1 MIAALSLLI
10 IITLSIIVVR
20 IGAIALE
27 LTGLPQDVASF
38 QAQSAFSGVGFT
50 TEESEMI
57 VAHPARR
64 KIIRILILLGSA
76 GITSSIATFIL
87 TFVSQPKGN
96 FTTRITILIGGLI
109 LIFLFA
115 RSKYIYR
122 IMKRIITSALKRWTT
137 LKVYD
142 YEHILGLSKGYTIS
156 RITVKPTS
164 WLVNKKLKE
173 LQLESEGILILA
185 IYRKIGREEKFIGV
199 PTGDTEI
206 FEGDELILYA
216 REEAGKSL
224 SKRIKGPLGD
234 TEHKE
239 SVEEEKKL
247 SQLRKLRDG
256 YEE

>member
-1 MIAALSLLI
+1 MVAALSLLI

-27 LTGLPQDVASF
+27 LTGLPSEVASF

-64 KIIRILILLGSA
+64 RIIRILILFGSA

-87 TFVSQPKGN
+87 AFINIQRGN
-96 FTTRITILIGGLI
+96 FTTRVVILVGGLL

-115 RSKYIYR
+115 RSKYIYK
-122 IMKRIITSALKRWTT
+122 IMKRIITGILKRWTT
-137 LKVYD
+137 LRVYD
-142 YEHILGLSKGYTIS
+142 YEQILGLSKGYTIS
-156 RITVKPTS
+156 RIKVKPTS
-164 WLVNKKLKE
+164 WLANKKLKE
-173 LQLESEGILILA
+173 LQLELEGVLILA
-185 IYRKIGREEKFIGV
+185 IYRKIGKEEKFIGV
-199 PTGDTEI
+199 PTGETEI
-206 FEGDELILYA
+206 FQDDELILYA
-216 REEAGKSL
+216 REEASKAL
-224 SKRIKGPLGD
+224 SRRIKGPLGD

-239 SVEEEKKL
+239 SIEEEKRL
-247 SQLRKLRDG
+247 SKLRKLRDG